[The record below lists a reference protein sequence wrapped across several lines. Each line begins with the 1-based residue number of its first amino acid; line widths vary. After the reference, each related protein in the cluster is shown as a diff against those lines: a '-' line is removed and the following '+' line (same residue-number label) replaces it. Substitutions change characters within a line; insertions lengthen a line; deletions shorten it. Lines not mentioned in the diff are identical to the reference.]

1 MRKIILLV
9 FALVI
14 ALFCK
19 KNDHHDSVKLEIGSV
34 WLSGGLAYCAAQI
47 RLDNGE
53 TIIVKLED
61 TIFYTSGDRVSVKY
75 REIGINKNCSPG
87 IDSEIIEIK
96 KVE

>member
-14 ALFCK
+14 ALSCK
-19 KNDHHDSVKLEIGSV
+19 KNDQDESVKLEIGSV

-53 TIIVKLED
+53 TLIVKLED
-61 TIFYTSGDRVSVKY
+61 TIFYRSGDRVSVKY
-75 REIGINKNCSPG
+75 REIGINKDCSPS
-87 IDSEIIEIK
+87 IDCEIIEMK